1 MSINIAKANQGEF
14 YPFKLNIK
22 ANNDILSDVLAT
34 FDSDIQVEGTYV
46 VETMFTLIA
55 NFLIQLSLSVQ
66 DVWTMLKKIF
76 A

>member
-34 FDSDIQVEGTYV
+34 FDSDIQVD
-46 VETMFTLIA
+46 
-55 NFLIQLSLSVQ
+55 FLIQLSLSVQ

>member
-46 VETMFTLIA
+46 VDKNNVYIDSE
-55 NFLIQLSLSVQ
+55 LSY
-66 DVWTMLKKIF
+66 
-76 A
+76 